1 MDTMEHATR
10 KKVRQHP
17 AALRQQVLM
26 QCSQPGASVA
36 RVALAHGLN
45 ANLVHAWRQQERIAP
60 VAPGAGTPA
69 PAPAPPAQFI
79 ALQMPASA
87 PAALPNIHIE
97 LRRGAA
103 TVSVTWP
110 CQAASECGA
119 WLREWLR

>member
-17 AALRQQVLM
+17 AALRRQVLK
-26 QCSQPGASVA
+26 QCAQPGASVA

-45 ANLVHAWRQQERIAP
+45 ANLVHAWRQQERTALAP
-60 VAPGAGTPA
+60 PGAGTPA
-69 PAPAPPAQFI
+69 PAAQFI
-79 ALQMPASA
+79 ALQMPASG
-87 PAALPNIHIE
+87 PAALPTIHIE
-97 LRRGAA
+97 LRRGAT